1 MHKIR
6 FIGRAPKPK
15 YMIKEKDIYILYI
28 TKDMETFAEYILNE
42 KEISAKLEITYYL
55 AKKRNI
61 FFDKSVVFKTEI
73 ARIFL
78 NYIPIEIDKN
88 LILTACLLCNC
99 QKLEISQDLEQIKSY
114 AKRGAEYLFSI
125 GFDKRFC
132 KICEEV
138 NRYSNSNPREK
149 ESDILELVDQFGGML
164 LDRPERIGLKP
175 DEALVL
181 LEYRNLKDKYNRYM
195 QSFIDFI
202 KELEKMQYDIAKA
215 EVTPLEALVELYR
228 NSEDEKKFIT
238 AVVYE
243 FEPQIDE
250 LLEKKGGIQYAQ
262 NKKILAKENPNR
274 PLFSEETTR
283 KVMGHLLGNEEE

>member
-1 MHKIR
+1 
-6 FIGRAPKPK
+6 
-15 YMIKEKDIYILYI
+15 
-28 TKDMETFAEYILNE
+28 METFAEYILGE

-78 NYIPIEIDKN
+78 NYLPLELDKN

-99 QKLEISQDLEQIKSY
+99 KKIDVAQNLEDIKSY
-114 AKRGAEYLFSI
+114 AKKGAEYLYSI

-164 LDRPERIGLKP
+164 LDRPERIGMEP

-202 KELEKMQYDIAKA
+202 KELQKLEYREKV
-215 EVTPLEALVELYR
+215 EVTPLKALVNLYR
-228 NSEDEKKFIT
+228 EAEDDKRFIT
-238 AVVYE
+238 GLVYE
-243 FEPQIDE
+243 FEPQIDD
-250 LLEKKGGIQYAQ
+250 LLEKVAGPHYSRNVKA
-262 NKKILAKENPNR
+262 LSKENPNR

-283 KVMGHLLGNEEE
+283 KVMGHLE